1 MGEPGDVDDL
11 LERAERVDAEPHT
24 ARRAVGLGTAL
35 VVTGAVVAVV
45 VSGTAYGLWI
55 RFWELLVSGWQP

>member
-1 MGEPGDVDDL
+1 MGESDGIDEL
-11 LERAERVDAEPHT
+11 LARARRVEAEPRT

-35 VVTGAVVAVV
+35 VASGVTIAVI

-55 RFWELLVSGWQP
+55 TFWGLLVSAWPS